1 MARTWTEQSTMAG
14 VTQIVMHWRGCDS
27 LLLLVSWIL
36 LLLFFFFF
44 FFLRAGWGVGWG
56 LVCSLIFFFFFFD
69 GKSVMPMFC
78 NVMLLLLYVHVCVT
92 RTGWKTRPR
101 PKTVIL
107 LIKQSIN
114 QSINQS
120 IFCVPQLY
128 LWGSPFWGEI
138 FSYVTA
144 F

>member
-1 MARTWTEQSTMAG
+1 M
-14 VTQIVMHWRGCDS
+14 
-27 LLLLVSWIL
+27 
-36 LLLFFFFF
+36 
-44 FFLRAGWGVGWG
+44 GWG

-69 GKSVMPMFC
+69 GKSVMSMFC

-114 QSINQS
+114 LNQRHCEHDKQAMISIMHRLLITEHVSLQG
-120 IFCVPQLY
+120 V
-128 LWGSPFWGEI
+128 FWSHVDVK
-138 FSYVTA
+138 F
-144 F
+144 